1 MNDDQ
6 PTPDAAGLSAMP
18 RQIEPIRLRQTQ
30 QWPPRDPASIALA
43 AAKARQAQQ
52 QQGQL

>member
-1 MNDDQ
+1 MNRKALLSN
-6 PTPDAAGLSAMP
+6 PTPL
-18 RQIEPIRLRQTQ
+18 EPIPLRQTQ
-30 QWPPRDPASIALA
+30 QSPQRDPASIALA